1 MKIHSVIR
9 AQIVERF
16 LGLKKVA
23 QIIRRHQ
30 EHMDGSG
37 YPEGLRGDQIPFLS
51 QVLTVCDVYS
61 TLIGNRL

>member
-23 QIIRRHQ
+23 QIIRLHQ

-51 QVLTVCDVYS
+51 QVLAVCDVYS
-61 TLIGNRL
+61 TLIGNRP